1 MDETSSPD
9 YEFEGFRL
17 DTAVQMLVSPAGE
30 PLPLPSRAF
39 ATLRYLVE
47 RAGEVVEKSALMST
61 VWPTTVVAENN
72 LSQCILVLR
81 KVLGESAGDRRFILT
96 VPGRGFKFV
105 AAVTVVPHDRAAYP
119 PVAGTSVT
127 VPVRHRWYQ
136 SRWLWV
142 AAGFVVVAS
151 VGAGEW
157 LWLARQQ
164 PVTSPA
170 EYQALT
176 DLTDSATSPV
186 MSPDGRMLA
195 FIRNGS
201 WLLGTGQIWVK
212 LLPDGEPLK
221 LTNAEGPVFAPTF
234 SPDGTRVAYS
244 QADLKLVSWDTWTIP
259 VTGGVAE
266 PVKLLPNAS
275 GLTYIGPHEVLYSE
289 FKGGIHLAIAASM
302 EDRSAHRDV
311 YVPGHERGMAHF
323 SQLSPDRKS
332 VLVAEMGSTGAF
344 HRCRLV
350 PFSGSSSGYEIG
362 PDGACIAV
370 AWSPDGQW
378 MYFSAFVAG
387 HAHLWRQRY
396 PHGAPE
402 QITFGPTD
410 EQTVSVVPDGRSLL
424 TSIGIT
430 QTNLWFHDANGE
442 HALTTEGIDYAPWMS
457 PDARRVYFL
466 SIRGSSS
473 ESELLRLD
481 LATGVQQ
488 ALLPGFNIV
497 SYDVSL
503 DEQQVVFSVLRDG
516 VMQVWLAPLDRH
528 APPRL
533 LVRGGDQVAF
543 GGGYVFF
550 RMIGAHANYLHRI
563 NTDGSHEIA
572 VIQAPIVNFF
582 AVAPDGK
589 CVNIDQAVSGGLAA
603 GWLAPTDPAGR
614 WQLIGK
620 GAIPARWSHDGR
632 TLYVDAAL
640 DGRPA
645 DANHTVVIP
654 TGADDL
660 PFGNAENLTA
670 PVGATIIPLDEDSL
684 APGPSPSTYVFMR
697 SEQRRNIYRI
707 PLH

>member
-9 YEFEGFRL
+9 YEFAGFRL
-17 DTAVQMLVSPAGE
+17 DTALQRLVSPTGE

-47 RAGEVVEKSALMST
+47 RAGEVVDKAALMST

-72 LSQCILVLR
+72 LNQCILALR
-81 KVLGESAGDRRFILT
+81 KVLGESPGERRFILT

-105 AAVTVVPHDRAAYP
+105 ARVTVVPHDPAADHPGAAAP
-119 PVAGTSVT
+119 PSLNLQ
-127 VPVRHRWYQ
+127 PRWYR

-142 AAGFVVVAS
+142 
-151 VGAGEW
+151 GAGLAALALVGGTEW
-157 LWLARQQ
+157 LWLASQH
-164 PVTSPA
+164 PVTAPG
-170 EYQALT
+170 EYEALT

-186 MSPDGRMLA
+186 LSPDGRMLA
-195 FIRNGS
+195 FVRNGS
-201 WLLGTGQIWVK
+201 WLLGTGQIWLKV
-212 LLPDGEPLK
+212 LPDGEPVK
-221 LTNAEGPVFAPTF
+221 LTAADGPVFAPTF

-244 QADLKLVSWDTWTIP
+244 QADLKLTSWDTWTVP
-259 VTGGVAE
+259 VTGDASS

-275 GLTYIGPHEVLYSE
+275 GLTYTGAHEVLYSE
-289 FKGGIHLAIAASM
+289 FKGGIHLAIAASL
-302 EDRSAHRDV
+302 EDRSQHRDI
-311 YVPGHERGMAHF
+311 YVPSHERGMAHF

-350 PFSGSSSGYEIG
+350 PFSGSSSGYEVG

-370 AWSPDGQW
+370 AWSPDGRW
-378 MYFSAFVAG
+378 MYFSAFVDN

-396 PHGAPE
+396 PHGQPE

-410 EQTVSVVPDGRSLL
+410 EQTVSVAPDGHSVL

-430 QTNLWFHDANGE
+430 HTNVWFHDANGDR
-442 HALTTEGIDYAPWMS
+442 ALTSEGTDYSAWVS
-457 PDARRVYFL
+457 SDARRVYFL

-473 ESELLRLD
+473 ESELRRLD
-481 LATGVQQ
+481 LDSGVQQ
-488 ALLPGFNIV
+488 LLLPGFNIT
-497 SYDVSL
+497 SYDISP
-503 DEQQVVFSVLRDG
+503 DEQQAVFSTLRDG

-533 LVRGGDQVAF
+533 LVRSGDQVAF
-543 GGGYVFF
+543 GGGHIFF
-550 RMIGAHANYLHRI
+550 RSIGAHANYLHRI
-563 NTDGSHEIA
+563 DTDGSHEIA
-572 VIQAPIVNFF
+572 VIEAPIVNFF
-582 AVAPDGK
+582 SVAPDGK
-589 CVNIDQAVSGGLAA
+589 CVNVDQAVAGGLAA
-603 GWLAPTDPAGR
+603 GWLVPVDPTGR

-620 GAIPARWSHDGR
+620 GAIPTRWSRDGR

-640 DGRPA
+640 AGRPEYL
-645 DANHTVVIP
+645 NHTVAIR

-660 PFGNAENLTA
+660 PPNEAGSVVVPA
-670 PVGATIIPLDEDSL
+670 GATFIPVEEDYL
-684 APGPSPSTYVFMR
+684 APGPDPSTYVFVR